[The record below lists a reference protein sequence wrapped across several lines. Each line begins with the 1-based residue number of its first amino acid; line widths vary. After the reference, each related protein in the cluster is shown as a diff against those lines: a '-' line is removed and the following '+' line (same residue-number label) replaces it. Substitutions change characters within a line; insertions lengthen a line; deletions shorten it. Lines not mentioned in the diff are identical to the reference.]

1 MIFIIEGIVLC
12 ALFTLMV
19 YIMSRNP
26 IKTLYNY
33 PPKIQERVMFLDE
46 YKDQIPTKKNKVVAK
61 VGASLLFVVI
71 LALIL
76 RFING
81 YTTFLQTFGY
91 GFLLWTIVNAYDAIV
106 LDIIWF
112 CHDPQFVFK
121 GTEDMVD
128 EYHDYWF
135 HIKGFFIGEGL
146 AIVVCALAGLVVS
159 LMPYG
164 GIEQPANVPDTVEVQ
179 EAIVE
184 EDSEEEVGMILQI
197 DGKEI
202 PVTWEDNASVGALR
216 ELAVDGLEI
225 QMSMYGGFEQVGSLG
240 ESLPRNDKQTTTKSG
255 DIVLYSGNQIV
266 IFYGSNSWAYTR
278 LGHISD
284 KDESQMEELLSNG
297 DETVTISAK
306 N

>member
-1 MIFIIEGIVLC
+1 MIIIIEGIVLC

-33 PPKIQERVMFLDE
+33 PPKIQERVMSLDE

-71 LALIL
+71 LAFIL

-81 YTTFLQTFGY
+81 YTTFLQAFGY

-202 PVTWEDNASVGALR
+202 PVTWEDNASVDALR

-225 QMSMYGGFEQVGSLG
+225 QMSMYGGFEQVGSIG
-240 ESLPRNDKQTTTKSG
+240 QSITRDDKQTTTSAG

-266 IFYGSNSWAYTR
+266 VFYDSNSWAYTR
-278 LGHISD
+278 LGKINLSE
-284 KDESQMEELLSNG
+284 DELTELLGNG
-297 DETVTISAK
+297 DVTLKLAQ
-306 N
+306 